1 MGKPARQDAL
11 SKRGYKINAKYT
23 NKGNAPKL
31 TSHNTDIMER
41 YVIFDGKKL
50 VI

>member
-1 MGKPARQDAL
+1 MGEMAWQGAL

-31 TSHNTDIMER
+31 TSRNADNT
-41 YVIFDGKKL
+41 
-50 VI
+50 